1 MNIILENPIIFIILT
16 TIFTVVCTY
25 LVDTLILNKKQE
37 EKEGQPEETQQE
49 PLKATPKVSYNDL
62 MAILDATINRELY
75 FWIQLNVNM
84 KDVKIIDFTEN
95 VELLSRRIADGLSK
109 EFMEDITYY
118 HKQTW
123 VMRYIVRTVKIY
135 VTDYIRKHP
144 IS

>member
-1 MNIILENPIIFIILT
+1 MNIILEYPILFIILT
-16 TIFTVVCTY
+16 TIVTVVCTY
-25 LVDTLILNKKQE
+25 LVDTLILNKKQ
-37 EKEGQPEETQQE
+37 KEPMEQPEAKE
-49 PLKATPKVSYNDL
+49 PLKLTPKVSYTDL

-84 KDVKIIDFTEN
+84 KDVKIIDFTET
-95 VELLSRRIADGLSK
+95 VETLSRRIADGLSV
-109 EFMEDITYY
+109 EFMDDITYY

-144 IS
+144 IP